1 MKKLCITT
9 ITAAALV
16 TPSLGMAQFNIS
28 NVLGGGTSANS
39 NAGVDLGAQQDA
51 LTRNYVAAG
60 NDVMNANRLFA
71 EALGIQAQAVGAA
84 ATSDAVSANEIE
96 AQDKAISADA
106 AAIAEAMKSGA
117 TLKDAESK
125 VKFGK
130 GLVSLAQAMLKYKGM
145 GKDVESFSSGLSGA
159 SPLMLPKLQSGAYV
173 IKTLPTSVS
182 NLSTSLKSAI
192 DFARSNGVEIP
203 ADATSL
209 L

>member
-28 NVLGGGTSANS
+28 NVLRGGTSANS

-84 ATSDAVSANEIE
+84 ATSDAVSAKEIE

-173 IKTLPTSVS
+173 IKTLPTGVS

>member
-84 ATSDAVSANEIE
+84 ATSDAVSAKEIE

>member
-182 NLSTSLKSAI
+182 NLSTSFKSAI